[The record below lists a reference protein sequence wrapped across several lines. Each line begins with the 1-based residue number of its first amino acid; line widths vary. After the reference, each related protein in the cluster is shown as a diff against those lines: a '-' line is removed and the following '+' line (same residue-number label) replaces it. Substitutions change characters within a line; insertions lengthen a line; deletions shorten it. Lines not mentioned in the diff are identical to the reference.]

1 MGTGFSLLYRRPG
14 IYRFRRVVPKE
25 LRDIIGHREIK
36 VSLRTTDPDEAKR
49 RAAREAIKADQRIA
63 EARRILAN
71 PAARSQR
78 IVQEHEDAHRRRP
91 RTAAELEDESTV
103 IADALER
110 ETDPIRVRALRS
122 ILKKLNAP
130 DDDSSMGENPM

>member
-1 MGTGFSLLYRRPG
+1 MGTGFSLLYRRQG

-25 LRDIIGHREIK
+25 LRDSIGHREIK

-78 IVQEHEDAHRRRP
+78 IVQEHDDAHRQRP
-91 RTAAELEDESTV
+91 RTDAELED
-103 IADALER
+103 
-110 ETDPIRVRALRS
+110 RVCGHR
-122 ILKKLNAP
+122 
-130 DDDSSMGENPM
+130 